1 LKIWK
6 WVGPKLNGALIKS
19 AGLGGVVVSRVANN
33 YWIDERIKAQKVAP
47 RAAAVASVASVC
59 EVSLDLVGAR
69 ADGRRGGL
77 VPSWVLFG
85 MILLATFAV
94 CLTVNM
100 RTRTKMLT
108 ATEQYAVIQT
118 DVNTLRSANKA
129 LQQEVNQLRNDPR
142 TIEAAARSRLN
153 MVRNNEIVVPVE

>member
-1 LKIWK
+1 
-6 WVGPKLNGALIKS
+6 
-19 AGLGGVVVSRVANN
+19 VSRVANN

-47 RAAAVASVASVC
+47 RAVSVATVASVREASL
-59 EVSLDLVGAR
+59 ELAGAR

-85 MILLATFAV
+85 MILLATFSV
-94 CLTVNM
+94 CVKVNM

-108 ATEQYAVIQT
+108 ATEQYALIQT
-118 DVNTLRSANKA
+118 DVETLRSGNKT

-142 TIEAAARSRLN
+142 AIESAARSRLN